1 MPNQSNQTQPTS
13 CPAPKEGSFRT
24 TIGGQAIIEGIVMK
38 GPKKSCTVVRR
49 ANGELVS
56 KTEPTPSRAP
66 IWEKPIFR
74 GAYTLFTA
82 MKEGMQAINYSAS
95 FFEDE
100 EADVP
105 PSRFELW
112 LEKKFGS
119 EGLNKVI
126 LSISTVIGIAL
137 PIGLFILLPSF
148 LGGFVPKTWGVL
160 ARNVLEGC
168 VRVVLF
174 LLFMWSV
181 SHMKDIRRTFEYH
194 GAEHKTI
201 ACYEAG
207 DPLTVENV
215 RKYTRFH
222 PRCGT
227 SFLILVVIV
236 SVFLYSVLPWG
247 SIGLRVVCKLLL
259 LPLVMGI
266 SYELLKWCG
275 RSDNIATRIIR
286 QPGIWVQHLTVFEP
300 DDSMIEVAIA
310 AITPVLPE
318 NPEEGKW

>member
-1 MPNQSNQTQPTS
+1 MTTQ
-13 CPAPKEGSFRT
+13 KKT

-126 LSISTVIGIAL
+126 LSISTVIGHCPADRPVHPAAEL
-137 PIGLFILLPSF
+137 SRRFCAENLGCARAQCARGLRARCA
-148 LGGFVPKTWGVL
+148 VPAVQ
-160 ARNVLEGC
+160 
-168 VRVVLF
+168 
-174 LLFMWSV
+174 WSV

-201 ACYEAG
+201 FCYEAG
-207 DPLTVENV
+207 EELTVENV
-215 RKYTRFH
+215 RKQGKYH

-227 SFLILVVIV
+227 SFMFVLIIIATIV
-236 SVFLYSVLPWG
+236 SSIVF
-247 SIGLRVVCKLLL
+247 SIIDITNPFLRMLAHLIL
-259 LPLVMGI
+259 LPLVVGI
-266 SYELLKWCG
+266 SYEFNRYAG
-275 RSDNIATRIIR
+275 RSESLLSRALRW
-286 QPGIWVQHLTVFEP
+286 PGLMVQHLTVFEP
-300 DDSMIEVAIA
+300 DDSMIEVAITA
-310 AITPVLPE
+310 MKAVIPDDGSDE
-318 NPEEGKW
+318 W

>member
-1 MPNQSNQTQPTS
+1 MTTQ
-13 CPAPKEGSFRT
+13 KKT

-201 ACYEAG
+201 FCYEQG
-207 DPLTVENV
+207 KPLTVENI
-215 RKYTRFH
+215 RPECRFH

-227 SFLILVVIV
+227 SFMILMLLVGMIV
-236 SVFLYSVLPWG
+236 SMLIPDMNSVL
-247 SIGLRVVCKLLL
+247 RTVVKILTI
-259 LPLVMGI
+259 PVVVGVG
-266 SYELLKWCG
+266 YELIKLAG
-275 RSDNIATRIIR
+275 RRDNLFTRIISA
-286 QPGIWVQHLTVFEP
+286 PGLWMQRLTTKEP
-300 DDSMIEVAIA
+300 DDSMIECAIA
-310 AITPVLPE
+310 AMERVIPADPE
-318 NPEEGKW
+318 ADKW

>member
-1 MPNQSNQTQPTS
+1 MTTQ
-13 CPAPKEGSFRT
+13 KKT

-201 ACYEAG
+201 FCYEAG
-207 DPLTVENV
+207 EELTLKMSESRENI
-215 RKYTRFH
+215 TRDAV
-222 PRCGT
+222 PASC
-227 SFLILVVIV
+227 L
-236 SVFLYSVLPWG
+236 
-247 SIGLRVVCKLLL
+247 C
-259 LPLVMGI
+259 
-266 SYELLKWCG
+266 
-275 RSDNIATRIIR
+275 
-286 QPGIWVQHLTVFEP
+286 
-300 DDSMIEVAIA
+300 
-310 AITPVLPE
+310 
-318 NPEEGKW
+318 

>member
-1 MPNQSNQTQPTS
+1 MTTQ
-13 CPAPKEGSFRT
+13 KKT
-24 TIGGQAIIEGIVMK
+24 TIGGQSIIEGIVMK

-126 LSISTVIGIAL
+126 LSISTVIGLAL
-137 PIGLFILLPSF
+137 PTDIVQTCLGCTILGIAFLLLFYRNSAVPTVTKQDAVGLALGIRGSFLEPTTGEIVNWKTHYTLPALLLFIVIGIMAGMFGLGAGWANVPAFNLIMGVPLKVGVGTSKFLLSVTDTAAAWVY
-148 LGGFVPKTWGVL
+148 L
-160 ARNVLEGC
+160 NQGC
-168 VRVVLF
+168 VIPLMAIPSIMGLMLGSLVGVRLLAHAKPKFVRYMVIVVLF
-174 LLFMWSV
+174 FSGVRAL
-181 SHMKDIRRTFEYH
+181 MK
-194 GAEHKTI
+194 
-201 ACYEAG
+201 
-207 DPLTVENV
+207 
-215 RKYTRFH
+215 
-222 PRCGT
+222 
-227 SFLILVVIV
+227 
-236 SVFLYSVLPWG
+236 
-247 SIGLRVVCKLLL
+247 GL
-259 LPLVMGI
+259 G
-266 SYELLKWCG
+266 W
-275 RSDNIATRIIR
+275 
-286 QPGIWVQHLTVFEP
+286 
-300 DDSMIEVAIA
+300 
-310 AITPVLPE
+310 
-318 NPEEGKW
+318 

>member
-1 MPNQSNQTQPTS
+1 MTTQ
-13 CPAPKEGSFRT
+13 KKT

-126 LSISTVIGIAL
+126 LEHFDCHRHCPADRPVHPAAEL
-137 PIGLFILLPSF
+137 PRRLCAERPGACSR
-148 LGGFVPKTWGVL
+148 
-160 ARNVLEGC
+160 AMCSRAC

-201 ACYEAG
+201 FCYEAG
-207 DPLTVENV
+207 EELTVENV
-215 RKYTRFH
+215 RKQGKYHPQLRHQLHVRADYHCDDRFVD
-222 PRCGT
+222 R
-227 SFLILVVIV
+227 
-236 SVFLYSVLPWG
+236 VF
-247 SIGLRVVCKLLL
+247 
-259 LPLVMGI
+259 
-266 SYELLKWCG
+266 
-275 RSDNIATRIIR
+275 
-286 QPGIWVQHLTVFEP
+286 HH
-300 DDSMIEVAIA
+300 
-310 AITPVLPE
+310 
-318 NPEEGKW
+318 

>member
-1 MPNQSNQTQPTS
+1 
-13 CPAPKEGSFRT
+13 
-24 TIGGQAIIEGIVMK
+24 
-38 GPKKSCTVVRR
+38 
-49 ANGELVS
+49 
-56 KTEPTPSRAP
+56 
-66 IWEKPIFR
+66 
-74 GAYTLFTA
+74 

-181 SHMKDIRRTFEYH
+181 SHIRIFAARSSTT
-194 GAEHKTI
+194 AQS
-201 ACYEAG
+201 
-207 DPLTVENV
+207 
-215 RKYTRFH
+215 TRPF
-222 PRCGT
+222 
-227 SFLILVVIV
+227 S
-236 SVFLYSVLPWG
+236 
-247 SIGLRVVCKLLL
+247 
-259 LPLVMGI
+259 
-266 SYELLKWCG
+266 
-275 RSDNIATRIIR
+275 ATK
-286 QPGIWVQHLTVFEP
+286 Q
-300 DDSMIEVAIA
+300 AK
-310 AITPVLPE
+310 
-318 NPEEGKW
+318 N

>member
-1 MPNQSNQTQPTS
+1 MTTQ
-13 CPAPKEGSFRT
+13 KKT

-119 EGLNKVI
+119 EGLNNHCPADRPVHPAAE
-126 LSISTVIGIAL
+126 LSRRFCAEN
-137 PIGLFILLPSF
+137 
-148 LGGFVPKTWGVL
+148 LGC
-160 ARNVLEGC
+160 AR
-168 VRVVLF
+168 
-174 LLFMWSV
+174 
-181 SHMKDIRRTFEYH
+181 
-194 GAEHKTI
+194 A
-201 ACYEAG
+201 
-207 DPLTVENV
+207 
-215 RKYTRFH
+215 
-222 PRCGT
+222 
-227 SFLILVVIV
+227 
-236 SVFLYSVLPWG
+236 
-247 SIGLRVVCKLLL
+247 
-259 LPLVMGI
+259 
-266 SYELLKWCG
+266 
-275 RSDNIATRIIR
+275 
-286 QPGIWVQHLTVFEP
+286 
-300 DDSMIEVAIA
+300 
-310 AITPVLPE
+310 
-318 NPEEGKW
+318 

>member
-1 MPNQSNQTQPTS
+1 MTTQ
-13 CPAPKEGSFRT
+13 KKT

-56 KTEPTPSRAP
+56 KTEPTPSRAR

-137 PIGLFILLPSF
+137 PTACSSCCRAFSAVCAEN
-148 LGGFVPKTWGVL
+148 LGCACAQC
-160 ARNVLEGC
+160 AR
-168 VRVVLF
+168 
-174 LLFMWSV
+174 
-181 SHMKDIRRTFEYH
+181 
-194 GAEHKTI
+194 
-201 ACYEAG
+201 
-207 DPLTVENV
+207 
-215 RKYTRFH
+215 
-222 PRCGT
+222 
-227 SFLILVVIV
+227 
-236 SVFLYSVLPWG
+236 
-247 SIGLRVVCKLLL
+247 GLRARCAVPCC
-259 LPLVMGI
+259 
-266 SYELLKWCG
+266 SCG
-275 RSDNIATRIIR
+275 RCRT
-286 QPGIWVQHLTVFEP
+286 
-300 DDSMIEVAIA
+300 
-310 AITPVLPE
+310 
-318 NPEEGKW
+318 